1 MTGVERILGLD
12 PQRANPWGHSFLCLH
27 YPCQDCKTKE
37 AQAAEIGRLRA
48 KLESIRP
55 ASRT

>member
-27 YPCQDCKTKE
+27 YPCQDCKPKE
-37 AQAAEIGRLRA
+37 AQAAEIGRLRG
-48 KLESIRP
+48 KVNERLI
-55 ASRT
+55 